1 MNYFFAIIILT
12 ILANR
17 QIIFDFNK
25 KANIQAWK
33 VVDDAV
39 MGGMSSVLLN

>member
-1 MNYFFAIIILT
+1 LT

-17 QIIFDFNK
+17 QIDFNK